1 MWQVIIGV
9 VLGFALGLI
18 PLWWVR
24 RRRLLGHWRVLR
36 VEIEACCRF
45 AQTLLAEPVQSPLY
59 RLPVLSYE
67 ICYPSILAEGAPTE
81 PEISTLTKFFGHVLE
96 VNRGLDNAD
105 EWLKIGDDGK
115 LKRERD
121 RINLKAGKIV
131 PTTDAQPGLHAEAL
145 AIAIKYADALSG
157 MTDWQY
163 VLAQG
168 SKNTAAKLVHAAREV
183 LWERPKASL
192 LDLWNRR

>member
-1 MWQVIIGV
+1 MWQVIIGI

-18 PLWWVR
+18 PPWWVR

-36 VEIEACCRF
+36 VEINACGRF
-45 AQTLLAEPVQSPLY
+45 AQSLLDEPVQSPLY
-59 RLPVLSYE
+59 RLPVMSYE
-67 ICYPSILAEGAPTE
+67 ICYPAILTDGAPTE

-105 EWLKIGDDGK
+105 EWLKIGDDEK

-121 RINLKAGKIV
+121 RINLKAGKIA
-131 PTTDAQPGLHAEAL
+131 PTTGAQPGLHEEAM

-163 VLAQG
+163 VIARG
-168 SKNTAAKLVHAAREV
+168 RKIAAAKPAHVGREAKT
-183 LWERPKASL
+183 P
-192 LDLWNRR
+192 RR